1 MYDSEKTILPLSALT
16 LIIIIVVVLTQ
27 SFFANDVLGGLVD
40 RLFPSNK
47 PYVLVDNNK
56 IFVDIADTPTE
67 WQLGLSDRK
76 NLGKNEGMFFIFD
89 RHDTR
94 PSFWM
99 EGMKFGI
106 DIIWINDEKI
116 VQIDV
121 NVSPPEPDTPSNELP
136 LYTPFTEIDYVLEV
150 NEGFVKANGIAVGD
164 KIDLS
169 NLEDKD

>member
-1 MYDSEKTILPLSALT
+1 MYDTEKTILPLSALT

-27 SFFANDVLGGLVD
+27 SFFANDVLTGLVD

-47 PYVLVDNNK
+47 PYVSVNDNK

-67 WQLGLSDRK
+67 WQLGLSGRK
-76 NLGKNEGMFFIFD
+76 SLKKNEGMFFIFD

-99 EGMKFGI
+99 EGMEFGI

-121 NVSPPEPDTPSNELP
+121 NVPPPEPDIPTKELP

-150 NEGFVKANGIAVGD
+150 NEGFVKANEVAVGD
-164 KIDLS
+164 SVDLS
-169 NLEDKD
+169 GIEENY

>member
-1 MYDSEKTILPLSALT
+1 MYDSEKTIIPLSALT

-27 SFFANDVLGGLVD
+27 SFFANDVLTGLVN
-40 RLFPSNK
+40 RLFASNK

-67 WQLGLSDRK
+67 WQLGLSGRK
-76 NLGKNEGMFFIFD
+76 NLGKNEGMLFIFD
-89 RHDTR
+89 RLDTQ

-99 EGMKFGI
+99 EGMEFGL
-106 DIIWINDEKI
+106 DIVWINDEKI

-121 NVSPPEPDTPSNELP
+121 NVPPPKPNTPTKELP
-136 LYTPFTEIDYVLEV
+136 LYAPFTNIDYVLEV
-150 NEGFVKANGIAVGD
+150 NDGFVKANEIAVGD
-164 KIDLS
+164 KVDLS

>member
-1 MYDSEKTILPLSALT
+1 MVDSEKIIIPLSALT
-16 LIIIIVVVLTQ
+16 LIIIIVGVLTQ
-27 SFFANDVLGGLVD
+27 SFFGSNVLVGFVD

-47 PYVLVDNNK
+47 PYVLVDDNK

-67 WQLGLSDRK
+67 WQLGLSGRNK
-76 NLGKNEGMFFIFD
+76 LGKNEGMLFIFD
-89 RHDTR
+89 RLDTQ

-99 EGMKFGI
+99 EGMKFGL
-106 DIIWINDEKI
+106 DIVWINDEKI

-121 NVSPPEPDTPSNELP
+121 NVPPPEPNTPTKELP
-136 LYTPFTEIDYVLEV
+136 LYGPFTNIDYVLEV
-150 NEGFVKANGIAVGD
+150 NEGFVKANEIAVGD